1 MNDKRYLLNVL
12 LAATVGIAVAV
23 CVVCRALL
31 PYAVLPQLDLPG
43 IVLLS
48 LAALTANAYLAPK
61 TKPCYL
67 LSALV
72 AVVCFG
78 LFPWLGGFLIWTE
91 AVKTGI
97 IGGITF
103 LLLTVVYT
111 SLQQRAPASR
121 LAPLVHGFGLYLAAQ
136 GFVGILL

>member
-1 MNDKRYLLNVL
+1 MKEKRFLLNTL
-12 LAATVGIAVAV
+12 LAAAVGIAVAV

-31 PYAVLPQLDLPG
+31 PYAVLPQLGLPS

-61 TKPCYL
+61 TRPCYL
-67 LSALV
+67 LSTVMA
-72 AVVCFG
+72 AVCFG
-78 LFPWLGGFLIWTE
+78 LFPWLGGFLVWTE
-91 AVKTGI
+91 AIKTGI
-97 IGGITF
+97 IGGIAF

-111 SLQQRAPASR
+111 SLEQRAPASR
-121 LAPLVHGFGLYLAAQ
+121 LAPLAYGFGLYLAAQ

>member
-1 MNDKRYLLNVL
+1 MKDKRFLLNAL
-12 LAATVGIAVAV
+12 LTATVGIVVAV
-23 CVVCRALL
+23 CVVCRAFL
-31 PYAVLPQLDLPG
+31 PYAVLPQLNLPT
-43 IVLLS
+43 IALLS
-48 LAALTANAYLAPK
+48 LVALTANAYLAPK

-72 AVVCFG
+72 AAVCFG
-78 LFPWLGGFLIWTE
+78 LFPWLGGFLLWTE
-91 AVKTGI
+91 AIKTGV

-111 SLQQRAPASR
+111 SLQHRAPASR
-121 LAPLVHGFGLYLAAQ
+121 FAPLVYGFGLYLAAQ